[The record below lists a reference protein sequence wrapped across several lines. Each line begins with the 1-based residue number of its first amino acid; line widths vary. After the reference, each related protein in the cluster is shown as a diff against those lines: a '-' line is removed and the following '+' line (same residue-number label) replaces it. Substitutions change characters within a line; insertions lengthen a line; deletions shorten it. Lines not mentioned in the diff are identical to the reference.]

1 MADYSLEGINLSLN
15 EVDLDI
21 CIICQGKSD
30 GNLTSEK
37 NGRDKII
44 DASAKLNDDLLVTI
58 NENRFEYIN
67 YHMKCYRS
75 YIRKRDRVVKQSH
88 NDNSNVAPVNSNE
101 TSTSKSKRF
110 KRDTKSVS
118 GSSSSNICIICNKHK
133 HKKDKNTFRICDIIK
148 HEKLQLG
155 NYLLEFCEIN
165 YDSEYDLHHES
176 SPTITEKDEMMVNH
190 MTNYIFERR
199 NPFTLQ
205 QTKELKNLVTEKHFT
220 EQEINFSFECLT
232 IGSKAST
239 DFVEDRLNKKSKR
252 LFDTLSRNWKRPKK
266 PVDSKEK
273 DVRKE
278 TMQFVKMLTLH
289 ELENI
294 IFINFH
300 HSKCVKPLSF

>member
-21 CIICQGKSD
+21 CIICQGKSG

-58 NENRFEYIN
+58 NENRFEYVN

-75 YIRKRDRVVKQSH
+75 YIRKRDRVVKQST

-148 HEKLQLG
+148 HEKLQLV

-165 YDSEYDLHHES
+165 YDSECDLHHES

-205 QTKELKNLVTEKHFT
+205 ETKELKNLVKEKHFT
-220 EQEINFSFECLT
+220 EQQINFSFECLT
-232 IGSKAST
+232 IGSKAYT
-239 DFVEDRLNKKSKR
+239 DFVEDRLNKRPKR

-278 TMQFVKMLTLH
+278 TTQF
-289 ELENI
+289 
-294 IFINFH
+294 
-300 HSKCVKPLSF
+300 